1 MILTY
6 IILRESGY
14 RNKDIGDILDKVV
27 VSIGGSVLVPGENDS
42 EYIGKLAGLIKE
54 ISKDVQLVIVC
65 GGGKTAR
72 YYIKNGSELNGTTYD
87 LDLMG
92 IDLTRV
98 NAKLLMIALGGIKE
112 VPVDPKVAASM
123 SSPGNVVIMGGTEPG
138 HTTDAVAAMVAKEM
152 KADRLINATS
162 VDAVYSD
169 DPRKVKDAERYSKL
183 TIEQLRSI
191 VYSDHGAGRSS
202 VFDPLGIKIL
212 AESKIDLS
220 VVDGRDLQ
228 ELKNAILGKKIKGT
242 SITSQ

>member
-1 MILTY
+1 M
-6 IILRESGY
+6 
-14 RNKDIGDILDKVV
+14 DKVV

-42 EYIGKLAGLIKE
+42 SYIRELAEIIKD

-98 NAKLLMIALGGIKE
+98 NAKLLMIALGGIRE
-112 VPVDPKVAASM
+112 VPVDPKVAAKI
-123 SSPGNVVIMGGTEPG
+123 SSPGNIIIMGGTEPG

-169 DPRKVKDAERYSKL
+169 DPRKVKNAERYAKL

-212 AESKIDLS
+212 SESKIDLS

-242 SITSQ
+242 FISSQ

>member
-1 MILTY
+1 
-6 IILRESGY
+6 
-14 RNKDIGDILDKVV
+14 LDKVV

-42 EYIGKLAGLIKE
+42 AYIAELAKVIRD
-54 ISKDVQLVIVC
+54 ISKEVQLVIVC

-72 YYIKNGSELNGTTYD
+72 YYIRNGSELNGTTYD

-98 NAKLLMIALGGIKE
+98 NAKLLMIALGGIRD
-112 VPVDPKVAASM
+112 VPADPKIAASM
-123 SSPGNVVIMGGTEPG
+123 SSPGNVIIMGGTEPG

-169 DPRKVKDAERYSKL
+169 DPRKVKDAERYTEL

-220 VVDGRDLQ
+220 VVDGRDLK

-242 SITSQ
+242 LISSQ